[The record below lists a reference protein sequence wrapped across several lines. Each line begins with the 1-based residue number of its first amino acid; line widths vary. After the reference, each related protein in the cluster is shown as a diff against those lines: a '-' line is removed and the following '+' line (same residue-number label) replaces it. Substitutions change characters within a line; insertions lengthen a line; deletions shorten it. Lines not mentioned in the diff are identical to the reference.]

1 MAVQASE
8 AAASGDF
15 ALIHELQELFTD
27 PYGLQEDE
35 TAGGGDVTARRARC
49 FTKTPS
55 WARHMPG
62 CDFYSCSS

>member
-27 PYGLQEDE
+27 PYGLQEE
-35 TAGGGDVTARRARC
+35 EEEGGGLAARRARW
-49 FTKTPS
+49 FTKTPT